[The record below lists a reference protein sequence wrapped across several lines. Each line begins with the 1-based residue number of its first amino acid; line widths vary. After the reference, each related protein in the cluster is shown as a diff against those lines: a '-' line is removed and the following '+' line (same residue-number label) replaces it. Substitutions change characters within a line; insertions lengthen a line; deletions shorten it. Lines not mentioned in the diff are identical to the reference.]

1 MKNKVRKLVRF
12 VNPNTASLI
21 RSHSH
26 PAFGHPLPRGEGLGV
41 RGQPQRP
48 QRSDAHANFLMSS
61 CLVVLLSLSF
71 ATWATP
77 VQAAPS
83 ASATPISIHPKN
95 PKYFLF
101 RGKPLALIT
110 ATEHYGSVVNSRF
123 DFERYLQDA
132 ADKKQTLDPS
142 LPAISRAA
150 KPAQSLFSAES
161 RVARLLDTLLAH
173 RAGKGTGRGTK
184 VRPRSMEPRLFCQ
197 APPFSHSGF
206 GVGHRCGSDPLQQ
219 YLRKPC
225 LGAQSAPF

>member
-1 MKNKVRKLVRF
+1 MRNLARF
-12 VNPNTASLI
+12 LNLNTAVSI
-21 RSHSH
+21 PSQPH

-41 RGQPQRP
+41 REQPQRN
-48 QRSDAHANFLMSS
+48 DAHANLLMWP
-61 CLVVLLSLSF
+61 CLVVLFTLSF
-71 ATWATP
+71 AASANP
-77 VQAAPS
+77 VQVTQS

-132 ADKKQTLDPS
+132 ADKKQTLTR
-142 LPAISRAA
+142 LFLLFREQ
-150 KPAQSLFSAES
+150 QSQRNPYSPLKVES
-161 RVARLLDTLLAH
+161 PDFLTPYLRTGPGKALD
-173 RAGKGTGRGTK
+173 GEPQ
-184 VRPRSMEPRLFCQ
+184 VQPRSVEPRLFCQ
-197 APPFSHSGF
+197 APPISRPRF

-219 YLRKPC
+219 YLRQPG